1 MTLKSAII
9 QGFRTLAN
17 PEREF
22 ENINKR
28 SLEKILEDYIKL
40 LLASGLLAAVIAFI
54 FILINSTYLNLFRG
68 INIDYWRLIN
78 YSAGISGSLFFF
90 YLFAGTF
97 LFFLLSLIIRIFV
110 RRIKYTRLISV
121 LCYSLSPILLIGWIS
136 NKLILALGI
145 WSAFLL
151 IVGIRQTLK
160 EEGKISDKSSSK
172 IRGKSS
178 GKGKSSRKRIKR

>member
-54 FILINSTYLNLFRG
+54 FI
-68 INIDYWRLIN
+68 LIN